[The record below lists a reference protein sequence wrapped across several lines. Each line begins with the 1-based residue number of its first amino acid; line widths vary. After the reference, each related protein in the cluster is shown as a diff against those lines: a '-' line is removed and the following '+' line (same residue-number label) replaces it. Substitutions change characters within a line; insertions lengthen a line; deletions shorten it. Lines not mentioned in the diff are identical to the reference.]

1 KAYRSILEVPEPI
14 DVVQVFRPSEEVPKI
29 AEEAVKRR
37 RERGDVK
44 VVWLQLGIRAPPG
57 VREALEAEGIAL
69 FEDMCMMETHAKLFG
84 LTSGAGGGM
93 SERTRGM
100 LKSFGVAVTTY
111 EENMLKLIEAA
122 GSRDPAEVLAEALR
136 LNAEISRRLAEM
148 AKYVEELEARLTE
161 ELLGKLR
168 AR

>member
-1 KAYRSILEVPEPI
+1 
-14 DVVQVFRPSEEVPKI
+14 
-29 AEEAVKRR
+29 
-37 RERGDVK
+37 
-44 VVWLQLGIRAPPG
+44 
-57 VREALEAEGIAL
+57 
-69 FEDMCMMETHAKLFG
+69 
-84 LTSGAGGGM
+84 M